1 MLERAGMSDRIKSV
15 MGLIRRHESLF
26 QLPTRIVQETERG
39 EFETVCSS
47 CHVKSVHTLIHGS
60 CSCIMRDSALHARL
74 AAMQCMIALG
84 YRLCVATVDF
94 SLPVARIK
102 CHQLLQRFLGTGFT
116 P

>member
-47 CHVKSVHTLIHGS
+47 CHAKSVQTLIHGS
-60 CSCIMRDSALHARL
+60 FPCIMWDSALHARL
-74 AAMQCMIALG
+74 AALG

-94 SLPVARIK
+94 SLPVARSM
-102 CHQLLQRFLGTGFT
+102 CHQLLQRVFGTGFKA
-116 P
+116 